1 MVRQDVRMDISFLH
15 YLFNHN
21 PRRIADASRERI
33 LSIGDKIDIMERFK
47 YSDPKEISRLKELL
61 KL

>member
-1 MVRQDVRMDISFLH
+1 MDISFLH